1 MVIIGDHG
9 QEKNRNV
16 CKYIMRNKDGKKI
29 KNGHI
34 DHKKETYDRRIQH
47 VAAIT

>member
-47 VAAIT
+47 VAT